1 MYLDCSQMAESQD
14 DQMQSVVTCDT
25 CDETAEH
32 LCITCQDRLCP
43 RCKVVH
49 SRSKA
54 SFDHGVV
61 LLSSSSIS
69 QAHEERFSSQ
79 QVCSKHAG
87 YRISICCGDC
97 EIPICEKCLLPDHN
111 GHRVI
116 SIPDLIKQKKPKLE
130 AKYLAISSQLPQYE
144 EKLAEIK
151 ERSYMVAK
159 NGDHLEEKK
168 EKHFRTIKSQIENHK
183 SRLIKDVRK
192 NKTVVMDNLKSHEEK
207 FEEYI
212 KEMKTFMSEF
222 KTNAKNHFILFG
234 NCDVGATMPNGI
246 PRTQFPELLQYKTEL
261 HDAVPLNSLC
271 GRLFEGNILQR
282 ENNTKT
288 LQDISVGNND
298 IKSLAY
304 RYQDDTFWLY
314 TDRNI
319 FQIDRKGRILH
330 TIVAQI
336 QTFSN
341 KPVVVSRS
349 GTVIHRQKQFTLNE
363 KEYCGF
369 DKEFF
374 TTSYSAPLCL
384 WARKEGGVIVGF
396 LDKDES
402 DGGFFWLTE
411 DAVIEKEI
419 RNDSAWNDVYKK
431 YFVLRTRAYVAE
443 NVNGDICF
451 SNRSVEVYDS
461 NLQHRFSYPDA
472 TDVESFLP
480 QDICTDDF
488 GHILIADQRSRLIHI
503 LNKNGVLLKMV
514 KLPGLSTSYPISLT
528 IDVNRCL
535 CIGCSDG
542 KIRFIDYLTILDNL

>member
-1 MYLDCSQMAESQD
+1 
-14 DQMQSVVTCDT
+14 
-25 CDETAEH
+25 
-32 LCITCQDRLCP
+32 
-43 RCKVVH
+43 
-49 SRSKA
+49 
-54 SFDHGVV
+54 
-61 LLSSSSIS
+61 
-69 QAHEERFSSQ
+69 
-79 QVCSKHAG
+79 
-87 YRISICCGDC
+87 
-97 EIPICEKCLLPDHN
+97 
-111 GHRVI
+111 
-116 SIPDLIKQKKPKLE
+116 
-130 AKYLAISSQLPQYE
+130 
-144 EKLAEIK
+144 
-151 ERSYMVAK
+151 MVAK
-159 NGDHLEEKK
+159 NGDDLEEKI
-168 EKHFRTIKSQIENHK
+168 EKHFRTIKSQIENQK

-212 KEMKTFMSEF
+212 NEMKTFVWEF
-222 KTNAKNHFILFG
+222 KTNGKDRFILFG

-246 PRTQFPELLQYKTEL
+246 PKIQFPELLQYKTESR
-261 HDAVPLNSLC
+261 DAVPLNSLC

-288 LQDISVGNND
+288 LQDIYVGNND

-314 TDRNI
+314 TDGNI
-319 FQIDRKGRILH
+319 LQIDKKGSVLH
-330 TIVAQI
+330 KIVAQI
-336 QTFSN
+336 QTLNN

-349 GTVIHRQKQFTLNE
+349 GTVIYRQKRFTLNE

-384 WARKEGGVIVGF
+384 WARKKGGVIVGV

-431 YFVLRTRAYVAE
+431 NFVSRTRAYVAE

-503 LNKNGVLLKMV
+503 LNKDGDLLEMV
-514 KLPGLSTSYPISLT
+514 KLPGLNTSYPISLT
-528 IDVNRCL
+528 IDINRCL
-535 CIGCSDG
+535 CVGCSDG
-542 KIRFIDYLTILDNL
+542 KIRIIDYL

>member
-1 MYLDCSQMAESQD
+1 
-14 DQMQSVVTCDT
+14 
-25 CDETAEH
+25 
-32 LCITCQDRLCP
+32 
-43 RCKVVH
+43 
-49 SRSKA
+49 
-54 SFDHGVV
+54 
-61 LLSSSSIS
+61 
-69 QAHEERFSSQ
+69 
-79 QVCSKHAG
+79 
-87 YRISICCGDC
+87 
-97 EIPICEKCLLPDHN
+97 
-111 GHRVI
+111 
-116 SIPDLIKQKKPKLE
+116 
-130 AKYLAISSQLPQYE
+130 
-144 EKLAEIK
+144 
-151 ERSYMVAK
+151 MVAK
-159 NGDHLEEKK
+159 NGDHLEENI
-168 EKHFRTIKSQIENHK
+168 EKHFRTIKSQSENQK
-183 SRLIKDVRK
+183 SRLIKDVRE

-212 KEMKTFMSEF
+212 KEMKKFMSEF

-234 NCDVGATMPNGI
+234 NCDVAATMPNGI

-271 GRLFEGNILQR
+271 GRLFEENILQR

-288 LQDISVGNND
+288 LQDISVGNSN

-314 TDRNI
+314 TDGSI

-384 WARKEGGVIVGF
+384 WATKEGGVIVGF

-419 RNDSAWNDVYKK
+419 RNDSAWNDVYKNIL
-431 YFVLRTRAYVAE
+431 FHAL
-443 NVNGDICF
+443 
-451 SNRSVEVYDS
+451 
-461 NLQHRFSYPDA
+461 
-472 TDVESFLP
+472 
-480 QDICTDDF
+480 
-488 GHILIADQRSRLIHI
+488 GH
-503 LNKNGVLLKMV
+503 M
-514 KLPGLSTSYPISLT
+514 
-528 IDVNRCL
+528 
-535 CIGCSDG
+535 
-542 KIRFIDYLTILDNL
+542 